1 MFHLHKIQLSNYNL
15 GRYLLNNTC
24 VRSIDA
30 WDETIPPKA
39 G

>member
-1 MFHLHKIQLSNYNL
+1 MVQHVMRRHESMDEW
-15 GRYLLNNTC
+15 
-24 VRSIDA
+24 IDA